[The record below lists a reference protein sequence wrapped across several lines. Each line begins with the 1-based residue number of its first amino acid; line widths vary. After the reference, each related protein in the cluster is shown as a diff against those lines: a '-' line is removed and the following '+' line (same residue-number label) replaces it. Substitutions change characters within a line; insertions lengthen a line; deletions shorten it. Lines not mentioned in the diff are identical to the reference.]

1 MNMPGCFCPRFI
13 VLCLP
18 SRRILVGVLL
28 CSLFFAC
35 IFTSHIP
42 FFAYFLYSSFKES
55 STIQLSIYILFF
67 PISIYLES
75 IVDCITYTRAQEHHS
90 RTLELLDPRDLS
102 EISSGDTPYWFQ
114 IHSYTKTTGLLE
126 TMGCFSIRRL
136 VLITIW
142 SSIPSEARQT
152 PSIFAR
158 QSSTCPDPTYSTCAN
173 TKLPD
178 NFCCPPVSTC
188 LELAGSTT
196 LLCCPAGADC
206 SAIQAVSCDIT
217 QQNATLHQNNIL
229 KTTALGNAMET
240 CGAGCCPFGFHCNG
254 TICSIDGTQDAKPT
268 RLPAS
273 SPTSSNTPITSPTSP
288 SSSPV
293 DTASCPKF
301 PAVAVIAGF
310 FPGLALGVL
319 LTIAG
324 ICLLGAH
331 RRKGDRRGSGSS
343 FGNTISEPQ
352 PSSTN
357 DMRTDFL
364 RKPPGSPSS
373 TSTRSRSQRVR
384 SLFRKSQA
392 SSSSQG
398 MSERSV
404 APPMPLV
411 VQRGKSGR
419 SGERPT
425 APRNRLQREPS
436 YEDINIFAD
445 GDTASALRAHTP
457 PVDLKPPRSL
467 TGNGNG
473 NQPRMLRGSSQT
485 TFSDMMESSGLAGL
499 RKGEPYVYKG
509 AQTPS
514 TGFSSPPRQGN
525 NGNSRPGPGRSF
537 T

>member
-1 MNMPGCFCPRFI
+1 
-13 VLCLP
+13 
-18 SRRILVGVLL
+18 
-28 CSLFFAC
+28 
-35 IFTSHIP
+35 
-42 FFAYFLYSSFKES
+42 
-55 STIQLSIYILFF
+55 
-67 PISIYLES
+67 
-75 IVDCITYTRAQEHHS
+75 
-90 RTLELLDPRDLS
+90 
-102 EISSGDTPYWFQ
+102 
-114 IHSYTKTTGLLE
+114 
-126 TMGCFSIRRL
+126 MGRFSIRRL
-136 VLITIW
+136 VLIAIW

-178 NFCCPPVSTC
+178 NFCCPPGSTC

-217 QQNATLHQNNIL
+217 QQNATLHSNNIL

-254 TICSIDGTQDAKPT
+254 TICSIDATQDAKPT

-273 SPTSSNTPITSPTSP
+273 SPTSSNTPTTSPTSP

-293 DTASCPKF
+293 DTGSCPKF

-392 SSSSQG
+392 SSSTQG

-411 VQRGKSGR
+411 VQRDKSGR
-419 SGERPT
+419 SEERPT
-425 APRNRLQREPS
+425 TPRNRLQREPS

-473 NQPRMLRGSSQT
+473 NGNGHGNPPRMLRGSSQT

-499 RKGEPYVYKG
+499 RKGELVDGYGNSSTLGLGLGIGIEIARSRGCEANEQTAYVYKG
-509 AQTPS
+509 VQTPS
-514 TGFSSPPRQGN
+514 TSPPRQGN
-525 NGNSRPGPGRSF
+525 NGGSRPGAGRSF